1 MNDVICSYSI
11 DKILVSGLSL
21 ESLGIKNWAL
31 SRQKVLQ
38 VLEQFRELQVPILG
52 GDVYR
57 LVNGALRSN
66 YDNWYCDELP
76 NEFLS
81 DFVIRSIDKAK
92 QYIESYNIKK
102 GDDIF
107 FTLVPKV

>member
-1 MNDVICSYSI
+1 MYI
-11 DKILVSGLSL
+11 D
-21 ESLGIKNWAL
+21 
-31 SRQKVLQ
+31 
-38 VLEQFRELQVPILG
+38 
-52 GDVYR
+52 
-57 LVNGALRSN
+57 LRSN

>member
-1 MNDVICSYSI
+1 MTKFWAVDSLLNLLELRIGHCL
-11 DKILVSGLSL
+11 DK
-21 ESLGIKNWAL
+21 KFCKFWNN
-31 SRQKVLQ
+31 
-38 VLEQFRELQVPILG
+38 LG

>member
-1 MNDVICSYSI
+1 MNDVIWSYSI
-11 DKILVSGLSL
+11 DKILGSGLSL

-76 NEFLS
+76 NEFFS

>member
-1 MNDVICSYSI
+1 MGI
-11 DKILVSGLSL
+11 VSTKSFASFGT
-21 ESLGIKNWAL
+21 
-31 SRQKVLQ
+31 
-38 VLEQFRELQVPILG
+38 FRELQVPILG